1 MANKTALSEDL
12 KLLFMRYQWRIENP
26 MPSFPETDDNLIDK
40 YLRDSL
46 FHAKV
51 DALTYGVMN
60 VVDRH
65 IQ

>member
-1 MANKTALSEDL
+1 MLDKTALSTEL
-12 KLLFMRYQWRIENP
+12 KKLFMSYQNRLENP
-26 MPSFPETDDNLIDK
+26 MPAEPETEQALIDK
-40 YLRDSL
+40 YFRDPI

-65 IQ
+65 I

>member
-1 MANKTALSEDL
+1 MVDKTALSREL
-12 KLLFMRYQWRIENP
+12 KMMFIRYQFRLENP
-26 MPSFPETDDNLIDK
+26 FPQTDETDETAIIKYKSDN
-40 YLRDSL
+40 L

-65 IQ
+65 I